1 VRTPNNY
8 GKLGTPP
15 THPELLDYLAL
26 RFSASSPS
34 AFGFRP
40 SDFAFGW
47 SIKALQRAIMLS
59 ATYQQSSFP
68 DSETAKADPENK
80 WFDRMNR
87 QRLDAESLRDS
98 TLAVAGSLD
107 PAFGGPAIRDLN
119 NNRRTLYLMTIR
131 SDRSNYRA
139 LFDAAD
145 PNAIVE
151 QRIVSTVA
159 PQALFLLNH
168 PFALAQVKSLAAWVV
183 QLKENSDELR
193 LQRLYER
200 LYGRPPSSRE
210 IKLGRQALAQ
220 VRESEPDKI
229 KAEGLAWQQYCQ
241 VLLCANEF
249 VYVD

>member
-1 VRTPNNY
+1 
-8 GKLGTPP
+8 
-15 THPELLDYLAL
+15 
-26 RFSASSPS
+26 
-34 AFGFRP
+34 
-40 SDFAFGW
+40 
-47 SIKALQRAIMLS
+47 MLS

-68 DSETAKADPENK
+68 DPETAKADPENK

-98 TLAVAGSLD
+98 TLAVTGSLD

-168 PFALAQVKSLAAWVV
+168 PFELSQIKLLAGRVI
-183 QLKENSDELR
+183 QLSKTSDAQKLEW
-193 LQRLYER
+193 LYER
-200 LYGRPPSSRE
+200 LYGRSPSRKEIEFGRE
-210 IKLGRQALAQ
+210 VLAHA
-220 VRESEPDKI
+220 RESEPDKI
-229 KAEGLAWQQYCQ
+229 KAEELAWQQYCQ